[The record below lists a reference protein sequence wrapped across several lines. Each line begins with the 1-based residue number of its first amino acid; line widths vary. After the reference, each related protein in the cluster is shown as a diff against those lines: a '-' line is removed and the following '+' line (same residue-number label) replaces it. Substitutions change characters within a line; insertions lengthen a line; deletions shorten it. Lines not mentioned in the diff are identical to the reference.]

1 MRSRAAAFL
10 TAGLLAL
17 VLSAVAVPASA
28 KPPIWIA
35 RRGHAVVTLFGSIHL
50 LPPGLDWRP
59 AGLDE
64 ALASAN
70 SLWFELPLDRAAARE
85 TVRLVQSK
93 SLLPP
98 KDNLS
103 AHLSPGEN
111 AQFDRVAAALGLP
124 AAALERLEPWDVDLM
139 LSLTQ
144 NARMGA
150 RVLSGVEQT
159 LEATTP
165 PSVARRAFETPREQI
180 GFLAD
185 APMKAQIASLAE
197 TLNEIET
204 EPHLYDEIV
213 QDWMS
218 GDVAKFEAD
227 GLEPMRLKCPIIYDR
242 LVRARNRRWAKRI
255 ARMLD
260 HGADAVVVVGMDH
273 LVGPDGVPTLLR
285 AKGFTVEGPLQS
297 PPEAQAPQTGGP
309 PTLSH

>member
-1 MRSRAAAFL
+1 MRLRAVSFL

-17 VLSAVAVPASA
+17 VLGAAAAPASA
-28 KPPIWIA
+28 KPPIWVA

-64 ALASAN
+64 ALASAK
-70 SLWFELPLDRAAARE
+70 SLWFELPLDQATARE
-85 TVRLVQSK
+85 TERLVQSR

-98 KDNLS
+98 KDTLS

-111 AQFDRVAAALGLP
+111 AQLDRVAAALGLP
-124 AAALERLEPWDVDLM
+124 AAALERMEPWDVDLM
-139 LSLTQ
+139 VSLTQ

-150 RVLSGVEQT
+150 RVPTGVEQT

-165 PSVARRAFETPREQI
+165 PSVERRAFETPKEQI
-180 GFLAD
+180 GFLAG

-204 EPHLYDEIV
+204 EPQLYDEIV

-218 GDVAKFEAD
+218 GNVAKFEAD

-242 LVRARNRRWAKRI
+242 LVRARNRRWAKKI
-255 ARMLD
+255 AAMLD
-260 HGADAVVVVGMDH
+260 HGDDAVVVVGMDH
-273 LVGPDGVPTLLR
+273 LVGPDGVPTMLR
-285 AKGFTVEGPLQS
+285 AKGFAVEGPLQS
-297 PPEAQAPQTGGP
+297 PQEAPAPRAEGS
-309 PTLSH
+309 PTASH